1 MNIIISEF
9 VFSLGLA
16 SDDKG
21 KETFLWLLWITD
33 EWNEIVNARWF
44 ITITERT
51 KSVRFQ
57 TVSYTFEIWIA
68 DVSC

>member
-1 MNIIISEF
+1 MISEF
-9 VFSLGLA
+9 VFLLGLA

-33 EWNEIVNARWF
+33 EWNEFVNARWL
-44 ITITERT
+44 IIITEPT

-57 TVSYTFEIWIA
+57 TVSNTFEIWIA